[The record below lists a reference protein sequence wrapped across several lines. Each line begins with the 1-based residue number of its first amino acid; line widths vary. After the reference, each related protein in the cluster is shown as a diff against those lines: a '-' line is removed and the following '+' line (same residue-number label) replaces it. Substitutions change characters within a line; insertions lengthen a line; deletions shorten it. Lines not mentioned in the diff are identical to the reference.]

1 MTIDQLIENIK
12 SKPFPYTFPSGV
24 KRTARFLKDGEIVLP
39 GDYQIH
45 IGGFGFRHYNS
56 GEEVVQIFSKL
67 TIPKKYKHQAKVKS
81 FLLENPQYFHK
92 GRPAWIIA
100 SVANND
106 YAGFVQPTVCV
117 DGIVKN
123 FPSFV
128 FIRAL

>member
-1 MTIDQLIENIK
+1 MTIEQLIEIIK
-12 SKPFPYTFPSGV
+12 SKPFPYTFPLGI
-24 KRTARFLKDGEIVLP
+24 KGTARFLKDDEVILP
-39 GDYQIH
+39 TDYQIH
-45 IGGFGFRHYNS
+45 VGGFGFRHYNS
-56 GEEVVQIFSKL
+56 REEVVQIFSKL

-106 YAGFVQPTVCV
+106 YAGFVQPTVCA